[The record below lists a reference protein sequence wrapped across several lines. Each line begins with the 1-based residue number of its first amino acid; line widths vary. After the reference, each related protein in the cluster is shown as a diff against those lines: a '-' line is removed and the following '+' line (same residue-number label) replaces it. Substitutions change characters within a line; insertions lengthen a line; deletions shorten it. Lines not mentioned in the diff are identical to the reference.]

1 MANDRQYFTI
11 IPNIIEDMDLSAIA
25 FRLYFHIK
33 RVAGEDGVCYQTTK
47 TLAEKCNVS
56 TGSISK
62 AKEELRSKK
71 LIRKTTV
78 NTGRGKPLHTIKIV
92 DVWNQNMSH
101 YSSSKFINSTGEFIS
116 STGEIKKNPLRKT
129 LKKDMADESD
139 PDSGKDKNSKE
150 IILQYPPLYQGVIQ
164 KFSEYFSIDPPNNK
178 ERDFRT
184 WITGADAFVKACGE
198 RDPINVMT
206 IIYQKWRS
214 NGKPY
219 TVTDLYSLVK
229 LARVKEEKKKPMK
242 TISAPEGWDGK

>member
-71 LIRKTTV
+71 LIRKTTI

-92 DVWNQNMSH
+92 DIWNQNMSH
-101 YSSSKFINSTGEFIS
+101 YSSSKFINSPGEFIS

-129 LKKDMADESD
+129 LKKDMADESA
-139 PDSGKDKNSKE
+139 PDSGKDQNNKE
-150 IILQYPPLYQGVIQ
+150 IILQYPRAIRLSFKNFPNILALIRLIKKSAILGPGSPEQMRLLKHAEQGIQ
-164 KFSEYFSIDPPNNK
+164 LMLWQLFTKNGDLMGS
-178 ERDFRT
+178 
-184 WITGADAFVKACGE
+184 
-198 RDPINVMT
+198 PI
-206 IIYQKWRS
+206 
-214 NGKPY
+214 P
-219 TVTDLYSLVK
+219 
-229 LARVKEEKKKPMK
+229 
-242 TISAPEGWDGK
+242 